1 MERRFRALRTVALI
15 YRILSWI
22 VLAVGGIVCLLVVI
36 VGAIQGRVGT
46 PSPLVANLPVANQ
59 LTGLLAGLVGGGIL
73 LILALLQF
81 LLLQA
86 ASDAIHLGLAIERN
100 TRDMAYYLRG
110 ESTMPPPPA
119 AVSWATPQKE
129 EAEP

>member
-1 MERRFRALRTVALI
+1 MEQRFRALRTVAFL

-22 VLAVGGIVCLLVVI
+22 VLAIGGVLCLLVVI

-46 PSPLVANLPVANQ
+46 PSPLVANLPGMNQ

-73 LILALLQF
+73 LVLALLQF

-86 ASDAIHLGLAIERN
+86 ASDAIQVGLSIERN

-110 ESTMPPPPA
+110 ESAMPPPPA
-119 AVSWATPQKE
+119 AVSWATPQE
-129 EAEP
+129 EAAH